1 MTRIVRAE
9 LARFLRRRPVTAMA
23 VAAVVFAMIST
34 WAVFSSASSAVSA
47 SAGTAPSRRSGVPLA
62 ALVGHGGGT
71 EAFAVGASF
80 VGFLVFVTFIALM
93 ATEFSGGTFRA
104 LLLRDPHRLRLIVG
118 KLLGALAVAAGALV
132 VAELLSFG
140 LSLAIAPSKGID
152 TGAWFSVTGLGH
164 AFGNL
169 GTAFAGVVGWAVFG
183 TTLAVIF
190 RSAPIALAVGFAWAG
205 PFENI
210 IVDSW
215 TTGYRVFPGQVL
227 AAIIQGGTPEI
238 SLSRAVIT
246 GLAYVGI
253 AAAASA
259 TLLTRRDVTS

>member
-1 MTRIVRAE
+1 T
-9 LARFLRRRPVTAMA
+9 
-23 VAAVVFAMIST
+23 
-34 WAVFSSASSAVSA
+34 
-47 SAGTAPSRRSGVPLA
+47 
-62 ALVGHGGGT
+62 
-71 EAFAVGASF
+71 
-80 VGFLVFVTFIALM
+80 
-93 ATEFSGGTFRA
+93 
-104 LLLRDPHRLRLIVG
+104 D
-118 KLLGALAVAAGALV
+118 
-132 VAELLSFG
+132 
-140 LSLAIAPSKGID
+140 
-152 TGAWFSVTGLGH
+152 AWFTLGGLGH
-164 AFGNL
+164 AL
-169 GTAFAGVVGWAVFG
+169 ADYGTVLAGVTGWAIFG

-238 SLSRAVIT
+238 SLGRAVIT
-246 GLAYVGI
+246 GLVYVGI